1 MAIAENKRLDAGVEQ
16 HLRDFCATLSEK
28 DRRRFAAIEAH
39 RLGFGGI
46 GYMADVLGCSRRT
59 ITRGIDELDQLSND
73 PAAGRLRRSGAGR
86 KKR

>member
-1 MAIAENKRLDAGVEQ
+1 MGKRKHHRIVIG
-16 HLRDFCATLSEK
+16 
-28 DRRRFAAIEAH
+28 RRGLLYSIG
-39 RLGFGGI
+39 LCLLIMGFGGI

-73 PAAGRLRRSGAGR
+73 PAAGRIRRPGAGR